1 MEPQV
6 TIYTPCCRKERRCCV
21 DVIIFVLS
29 VLLALTI
36 GLIVGAIPAVAA
48 IIAMATPALIVLA
61 IILTL
66 GIILRAVEL
75 KCNKN
80 HCKRK
85 DCC

>member
-36 GLIVGAIPAVAA
+36 GLILGAIPVITAT
-48 IIAMATPALIVLA
+48 IAMAIPALIVLA

-75 KCNKN
+75 KCNKSN
-80 HCKRK
+80 CKRK
-85 DCC
+85 HCC